1 VIFGNKVECVEIFEN
16 KIKCCRKKV
25 LLSRNVF
32 FGNSEAYFVFEYSMW
47 GVRQEQ
53 TITGHN
59 VKALQIFA
67 FFKTEQEK
75 AQVLISFWF
84 LKNKKADSRITG
96 L

>member
-1 VIFGNKVECVEIFEN
+1 
-16 KIKCCRKKV
+16 
-25 LLSRNVF
+25 VF
-32 FGNSEAYFVFEYSMW
+32 FGNSEAYFVFEYSMCSLVTVKLILFLSIQC
-47 GVRQEQ
+47 GVCRQEQ